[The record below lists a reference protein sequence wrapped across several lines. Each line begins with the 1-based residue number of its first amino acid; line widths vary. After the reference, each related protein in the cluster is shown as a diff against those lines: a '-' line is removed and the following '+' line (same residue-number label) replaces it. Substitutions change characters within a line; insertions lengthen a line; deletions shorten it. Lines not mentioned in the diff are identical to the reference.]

1 MAFLEQDAKPISA
14 GWGPEPKLEAGN
26 IGTTLAAILTNRRV
40 QQQQTQEALTAA
52 IKAQQDRNQ
61 NAAYAQALQ
70 NAGLTS
76 GQDISGLSGAQA
88 TAFAKAIQDQQQTS
102 QDKYYDAMTAW
113 INKDKP
119 LAGGGRSGGR
129 GGSMVTVTDENG
141 DPVMDASGNPLQ
153 VPAGS
158 RLGQQIAADQGNIT
172 TPPSASVA
180 SAIAAKMNLP
190 PQSITDTAQHQG
202 MGLVPGS
209 GVDAQGK
216 PYETKYMPVS
226 PGDEPTDIK
235 VSPTGTDPKTQQ
247 PYQPVIV
254 QRDTLEQLRRALQ
267 GRSYRPQPKLQPDP
281 DINNQTP
288 LPQAAPSSP
297 PAARPSTSSGRPDAS
312 TGAPINLPKAGDV
325 VAGYRFQGGD
335 PNDRNNWVQVN

>member
-1 MAFLEQDAKPISA
+1 
-14 GWGPEPKLEAGN
+14 
-26 IGTTLAAILTNRRV
+26 
-40 QQQQTQEALTAA
+40 
-52 IKAQQDRNQ
+52 
-61 NAAYAQALQ
+61 
-70 NAGLTS
+70 
-76 GQDISGLSGAQA
+76 
-88 TAFAKAIQDQQQTS
+88 
-102 QDKYYDAMTAW
+102 
-113 INKDKP
+113 
-119 LAGGGRSGGR
+119 
-129 GGSMVTVTDENG
+129 
-141 DPVMDASGNPLQ
+141 
-153 VPAGS
+153 
-158 RLGQQIAADQGNIT
+158 
-172 TPPSASVA
+172 
-180 SAIAAKMNLP
+180 
-190 PQSITDTAQHQG
+190 

-288 LPQAAPSSP
+288 LPQAVPSSP

>member
-1 MAFLEQDAKPISA
+1 
-14 GWGPEPKLEAGN
+14 
-26 IGTTLAAILTNRRV
+26 V

-52 IKAQQDRNQ
+52 IKAQQDRNSS
-61 NAAYAQALQ
+61 AAYIQAAQ
-70 NAGLTS
+70 NAGVLPQGDYS
-76 GQDISGLSGAQA
+76 GMSEKAASDLAQR
-88 TAFAKAIQDQQQTS
+88 IQDQTPDTDVDALHQAMAR
-102 QDKYYDAMTAW
+102 YY
-113 INKDKP
+113 N
-119 LAGGGRSGGR
+119 AGADLGGRGSYRGGAR

-141 DPVMDASGNPLQ
+141 DPVLGADGNPVQ

-158 RLGQQIAADQGNIT
+158 RLGQQIVADQGNIT

-267 GRSYRPQPKLQPDP
+267 GRSYRPQRSVSPNDVDQAAQAQGLQPGASAPPPASTATPPPYSQSIPTPTPSPGGAAPADTAAGHAKDYGVQGVRMRSPNGQVSYVDP
-281 DINNQTP
+281 DKVDYYKG
-288 LPQAAPSSP
+288 L
-297 PAARPSTSSGRPDAS
+297 
-312 TGAPINLPKAGDV
+312 GATV
-325 VAGYRFQGGD
+325 V
-335 PNDRNNWVQVN
+335 P